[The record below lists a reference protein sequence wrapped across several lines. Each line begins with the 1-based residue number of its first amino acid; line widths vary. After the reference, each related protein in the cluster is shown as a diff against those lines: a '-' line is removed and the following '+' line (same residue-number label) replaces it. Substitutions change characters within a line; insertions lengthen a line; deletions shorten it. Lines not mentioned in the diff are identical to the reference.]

1 MCPRLPRAVGRLL
14 AVCRPPNLYITLHAA
29 TPHHHRLIHNS
40 GLPTG
45 APQRDRRHHN
55 GSACRP
61 ETKAPAYASH
71 VAPGGG
77 GFCRLLVPAQ
87 LLRGVAVQPR
97 YPLLQRPV
105 FLLSLAGDEL
115 HLLQPLHLLLSESHL
130 PPGVEAPPRLLLEEE
145 EEAGS
150 QTGAGAT
157 PSASLHPSSQ
167 GGLARRQRLVKAEAR
182 FVSL

>member
-1 MCPRLPRAVGRLL
+1 MRPRLPRAIGCLL
-14 AVCRPPNLYITLHAA
+14 AVRRPPNLYITLHAA
-29 TPHHHRLIHNS
+29 PPHHHRLIHNS
-40 GLPTG
+40 GLPAGPT
-45 APQRDRRHHN
+45 QRHRRHHN

-61 ETKAPAYASH
+61 ETKAAAYASH

-77 GFCRLLVPAQ
+77 GFRRLLVPAQ

-105 FLLSLAGDEL
+105 LLLSLAGNEL

-145 EEAGS
+145 GEAGC
-150 QTGAGAT
+150 QTGARA
-157 PSASLHPSSQ
+157 PPRASLHPSSQ
-167 GGLARRQRLVKAEAR
+167 GGLAQRQRLVKAEAR
-182 FVSL
+182 SVSL